1 MKNIFCLRPV
11 SEKFVNTAKIKRKN
25 ALQQVQLLILNVIC
39 WKLTKDIAP
48 QSHRILHTFVWCV
61 YVVGGKLAPPPHKRP
76 CIISRL
82 CAAISSKAHF
92 NESP

>member
-1 MKNIFCLRPV
+1 MLV
-11 SEKFVNTAKIKRKN
+11 
-25 ALQQVQLLILNVIC
+25 LNVIC

-61 YVVGGKLAPPPHKRP
+61 YVGGGVSSCPLPHKRP

-82 CAAISSKAHF
+82 CEAISSKAHF
-92 NESP
+92 NESL